1 MYPPKFPMDGIYRVK
16 ILAVMQDDAAYYIRY
31 DISVGPCVGWATYIY
46 QQTGKWPLVWRLD
59 KHRGTTAIRCA
70 LDALNRGRHARIQ
83 SLVESV
89 GHHICLELHRRM
101 GTRYIDVRRS
111 LPASA
116 YQVTPDDIR
125 VGTEGGWRQGD
136 PNWRHA
142 LLLANLSGLP
152 VLSSDSREGKSPMVD
167 WCAEHGVIILPQYLP
182 AGDYTLSGSNVI
194 VDRKDN
200 ILELY
205 KDFAGSQNRQSY
217 ENAALLTQIAG
228 KQLVYVI
235 GTAPDDHVVQIS
247 DLSHWQFT
255 FKNQTFVGTHLYQ
268 QVLRH
273 QAMYPHISFIFAKRE
288 KVCQTIGTRSQSEV
302 RDAMLIICKVKT

>member
-1 MYPPKFPMDGIYRVK
+1 MYPPQPPQSGLYRVK
-16 ILAVMQDDAAYYIRY
+16 ILSALEDDAAYVIRY
-31 DISVGPCVGWATYIY
+31 DIAIGPCVGWATYTY

-70 LDALNRGRHARIQ
+70 LDALNRGSNARIQ
-83 SLVESV
+83 SLAQAA

-101 GTRYIDVRRS
+101 DAKYIDVRKS
-111 LPASA
+111 LPAFA
-116 YQVTPDDIR
+116 YRITPDDIR
-125 VGTEGGWRQGD
+125 IGTEGGWRQGD

-152 VLSSDSREGKSPMVD
+152 VLNADSREGQSPMVN

-182 AGDYTLSGSNVI
+182 AGDYTTSSSSVI
-194 VDRKDN
+194 VDRKNN
-200 ILELY
+200 ILELH
-205 KDFAGSQNRQSY
+205 KNFTGSQNRESY

-235 GTAPDDHVVQIS
+235 GTVPDDHVVQIS
-247 DLSHWQFT
+247 DLCHWQFT
-255 FKNQTFVGTHLYQ
+255 LKNQTFVGTLLYQ

-273 QAMYPHISFIFAKRE
+273 QTMYPHISFIFAKRE
-288 KVCQTIGTRSQSEV
+288 EVCQTIWGILS
-302 RDAMLIICKVKT
+302 K

>member
-1 MYPPKFPMDGIYRVK
+1 MYPPNPPTDGIYRVK
-16 ILAVMQDDAAYYIRY
+16 LLSAEQDCTAYYIRY

-46 QQTGKWPLVWRLD
+46 QQTGKWPLIWRLD
-59 KHRGTTAIRCA
+59 KRRGTTVIRCA
-70 LDALNRGRHARIQ
+70 LDALHLSGCANIQ
-83 SLVESV
+83 SLAQAA
-89 GHHICLELHRRM
+89 GHHICLELHRRT

-116 YQVTPDDIR
+116 AQITPDDIR
-125 VGTEGGWRQGD
+125 IGTTGGWRQGD

-152 VLSSDSREGKSPMVD
+152 TLYADSREGHSPMVD

-182 AGDYTLSGSNVI
+182 AGDYTTSNSNVI

-205 KDFAGSQNRQSY
+205 KDFAGSRNRKSY
-217 ENAALLTQIAG
+217 ENTALLAQVVG

-235 GTAPDDHVVQIS
+235 GTDPSDHVELIS
-247 DLSHWQFT
+247 DLAQWQCT
-255 FKNQTFVGTHLYQ
+255 VKNQTFVGTYLHEQ
-268 QVLRH
+268 ILRH
-273 QAMYPHISFIFAKRE
+273 QAMYPHISFTFVKRE
-288 KVCQTIGTRSQSEV
+288 EVCQTIWDTLSV
-302 RDAMLIICKVKT
+302 

>member
-1 MYPPKFPMDGIYRVK
+1 MYPPKIPMDGIYRVK
-16 ILAVMQDDAAYYIRY
+16 ILEVRQDDAVYYIRY
-31 DISVGPCVGWATYIY
+31 DISVGPCVGWATYMY

-116 YQVTPDDIR
+116 YRITPDDIR
-125 VGTEGGWRQGD
+125 IGTEGGWRQGD

-288 KVCQTIGTRSQSEV
+288 KVCQTIWDTLS
-302 RDAMLIICKVKT
+302 K

>member
-1 MYPPKFPMDGIYRVK
+1 MYPPIPPTDGMYRVK
-16 ILAVMQDDAAYYIRY
+16 LLSLEQDDAAYYICY
-31 DISVGPCVGWATYIY
+31 DISVGPSVGWATYMY
-46 QQTGKWPLVWRLD
+46 QQTGKWPLIWRLD
-59 KHRGTTAIRCA
+59 KQKGTVAIRCA

-217 ENAALLTQIAG
+217 ENATLLTQIAG

-288 KVCQTIGTRSQSEV
+288 KVCQTIWDTLS
-302 RDAMLIICKVKT
+302 K

>member
-1 MYPPKFPMDGIYRVK
+1 M
-16 ILAVMQDDAAYYIRY
+16 
-31 DISVGPCVGWATYIY
+31 Y

-59 KHRGTTAIRCA
+59 KRRGTTVIRCA
-70 LDALNRGRHARIQ
+70 LDALHLSGCANVQ
-83 SLVESV
+83 SLAQAA
-89 GHHICLELHRRM
+89 GHHICLELHRRT

-116 YQVTPDDIR
+116 YRITPDDIR
-125 VGTEGGWRQGD
+125 IGTEGGWRQGD

-235 GTAPDDHVVQIS
+235 DTAPDDHVVQIS

-288 KVCQTIGTRSQSEV
+288 KVCQTIWDTLSV
-302 RDAMLIICKVKT
+302 

>member
-1 MYPPKFPMDGIYRVK
+1 MYPPKIPMDGIYRVK

-70 LDALNRGRHARIQ
+70 LDALHLSGCANIQ
-83 SLVESV
+83 SLAQAA
-89 GHHICLELHRRM
+89 GHHICLELHRQT

-116 YQVTPDDIR
+116 AQITPDDIR
-125 VGTEGGWRQGD
+125 IGTTGGWRQGD

-288 KVCQTIGTRSQSEV
+288 KVCQTIWDTLS
-302 RDAMLIICKVKT
+302 K